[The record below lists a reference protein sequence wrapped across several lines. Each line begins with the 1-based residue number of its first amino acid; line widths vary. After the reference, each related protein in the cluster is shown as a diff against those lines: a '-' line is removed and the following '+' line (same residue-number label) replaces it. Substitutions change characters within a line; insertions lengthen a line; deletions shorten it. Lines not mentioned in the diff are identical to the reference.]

1 MECATAQAL
10 LVNYSVVAME
20 YFGAADD
27 LANLV
32 GSHSKFKVAQ
42 QHAQQLHAK
51 CLKARSALEDH
62 RLEHGCNIAM

>member
-1 MECATAQAL
+1 
-10 LVNYSVVAME
+10 ME

-32 GSHSKFKVAQ
+32 GSHAEFKIAQ

-51 CLKARSALEDH
+51 CREALSALEEH
-62 RLEHGCNIAM
+62 RLQHGCNMAI

>member
-32 GSHSKFKVAQ
+32 GSHSEFKVAQ
-42 QHAQQLHAK
+42 QHAQQIRAK
-51 CLKARSALEDH
+51 YRAALLALEKH
-62 RLEHGCNIAM
+62 RREHCCEIAI

>member
-1 MECATAQAL
+1 MEFPIAQVL
-10 LVNYSVVAME
+10 LENYSVLAME

-32 GSHSKFKVAQ
+32 GSHDEFEVAQ
-42 QHAQQLHAK
+42 RYAQLVYAK
-51 CLKARSALEDH
+51 CREALSALEKH

>member
-1 MECATAQAL
+1 MECPTAEAL
-10 LVNYSVVAME
+10 LVSYSVVAME

-51 CLKARSALEDH
+51 CLKARSALEEH
-62 RLEHGCNIAM
+62 RLEHGCNMWT

>member
-1 MECATAQAL
+1 MECATAQLL

-51 CLKARSALEDH
+51 CREALSALEEH
-62 RLEHGCNIAM
+62 RLQHGCNMAI

>member
-1 MECATAQAL
+1 MECPTAEAL
-10 LVNYSVVAME
+10 LVSYSVVAME

-32 GSHSKFKVAQ
+32 GSHSKFKVAH

-51 CLKARSALEDH
+51 CREALSALEEH
-62 RLEHGCNIAM
+62 RLQHGCNMAI

>member
-1 MECATAQAL
+1 MECVIAQL
-10 LVNYSVVAME
+10 LLLNYSVVAME

-32 GSHSKFKVAQ
+32 GSHSEFKVAQ

-51 CLKARSALEDH
+51 CREAHLALEEH
-62 RLEHGCNIAM
+62 RLKHGCNIAK

>member
-1 MECATAQAL
+1 MECVIAQL
-10 LVNYSVVAME
+10 LLLDYSVVATE

-32 GSHSKFKVAQ
+32 GSHSKFKVAL

-51 CLKARSALEDH
+51 CREALSALEKH
-62 RLEHGCNIAM
+62 RGEHGCNIAR